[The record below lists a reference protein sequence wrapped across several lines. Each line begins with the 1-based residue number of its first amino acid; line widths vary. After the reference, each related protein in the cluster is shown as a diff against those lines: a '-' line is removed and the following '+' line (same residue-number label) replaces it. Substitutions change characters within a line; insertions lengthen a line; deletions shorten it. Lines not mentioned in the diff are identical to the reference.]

1 MRILPLSRFCEKR
14 HSVIQKNY
22 FMISKN
28 AFTRFMTACML
39 VCCFLF
45 SGVEVFAQKDQ
56 VPTDEAIIKNGES
69 LFKDWGCNTCHAV
82 DRKVVGPALAGVYD
96 RRTLPWIYEFVRNS
110 SKVIASGDPQAVA
123 VYNEFNQ
130 LQMPNHDLEDNDILA
145 IMAYVKNTEDNPVV
159 AAEPDPNAGG
169 EVVAEEGAIPSEY
182 VNIIIIGLIVVL
194 LLILLVLAI
203 MIRFMQ
209 RYLRDKKELSEDDL
223 EIVEEKFDLVAFI
236 KSPTVIGIVTFLV
249 IALAAKN
256 VIDGLYMVGVQQ
268 NYQPEQPIAFS
279 HKIHAGDYE
288 IDCQYCHT
296 GVEIAKSANIPSVNI
311 CMNCHSAIKTDSKEI
326 QKLYAAQESGKP
338 IEWVRV
344 HNLPDLA
351 YFNHSQHVNVGQIEC
366 QTCHG
371 EIQEMEV
378 VKQFAPLTMGWCID
392 CHRNTELNTEGNGYY
407 DKLVEMH
414 NKVNGEKNKMKVED
428 IGGLECS
435 KCHY

>member
-110 SKVIASGDPQAVA
+110 SKVIASGDAQAVA
-123 VYNEFNQ
+123 VYNEYNQ
-130 LQMPNHDLEDNDILA
+130 LQMPNHDLEDEQILA

-159 AAEPDPNAGG
+159 VDQPDPNVGG
-169 EVVAEEGAIPSEY
+169 EVVAQEGAIPSQY

-209 RYLRDKKELSEDDL
+209 RYLKDKKELSEDDL
-223 EIVEEKFDLVAFI
+223 EIVEEKFDLMAFI

-311 CMNCHSAIKTDSKEI
+311 CMNCHSMIKTDSKEI

>member
-1 MRILPLSRFCEKR
+1 
-14 HSVIQKNY
+14 
-22 FMISKN
+22 MISKN

-45 SGVEVFAQKDQ
+45 SGAEAFAQKDQ
-56 VPTDEAIIKNGES
+56 VPTDEAIIKSGES
-69 LFKDWGCNTCHAV
+69 LFKEWGCNTCHAV
-82 DRKVVGPALAGVYD
+82 DRKVVGPALQGVYD

-110 SKVIASGDPQAVA
+110 SKVIASGDAQAVA
-123 VYNEFNQ
+123 VYNEYNQ

-145 IMAYVKNTEDNPVV
+145 IMAYVKNVEDNPVV
-159 AAEPDPNAGG
+159 EAAPAATDGG
-169 EVVAEEGAIPSEY
+169 GAVAQEGAIPSQY
-182 VNIIIIGLIVVL
+182 VNIIIIGLVVVL
-194 LLILLVLAI
+194 LLILMVLAI

-209 RYLRDKKELSEDDL
+209 RYLRDKQELSDEDL
-223 EIVEEKFDLVAFI
+223 EIVEEKFDLMAFM
-236 KSPTVIGIVTFLV
+236 KSPTVIGIITFLV

-279 HKIHAGDYE
+279 HKIHVGDYE

>member
-1 MRILPLSRFCEKR
+1 
-14 HSVIQKNY
+14 
-22 FMISKN
+22 MISKN

-45 SGVEVFAQKDQ
+45 SGVEAFAQKDQ

-82 DRKVVGPALAGVYD
+82 DRKVVGPALQGVYD

-110 SKVIASGDPQAVA
+110 SKVIASGDAQAVA

-130 LQMPNHDLEDNDILA
+130 LQMPNHDLEDSDILA
-145 IMAYVKNTEDNPVV
+145 IMAYVKNVEDNPVIV
-159 AAEPDPNAGG
+159 DPVTPTGGGG
-169 EVVAEEGAIPSEY
+169 EVSQEGAIPAEY
-182 VNIIIIGLIVVL
+182 VNIIIIGLVVVL
-194 LLILLVLAI
+194 LLILVVLAI

-209 RYLRDKKELSEDDL
+209 RYLRDKKELSDDDL
-223 EIVEEKFDLVAFI
+223 EIVEEKFDLMAFM
-236 KSPTVIGIVTFLV
+236 KSPTVIGIITFLV

-414 NKVNGEKNKMKVED
+414 NKVNGDKNKMKVED